1 MNLRLPS
8 ASAAELTHS
17 SSAASSSG
25 GPMSMLQRA
34 ALFEDRVKPVADED
48 GATSLPD
55 TKWGRCMRAD
65 CGYALSPH
73 LYASGQFAGQI
84 RLLCNRFKKV
94 QDGKRKCFFSA
105 PVPKDKWSELP
116 KFMRNKYAELP
127 ASLRRNTERDV

>member
-94 QDGKRKCFFSA
+94 QDGKRMFFFRSCSERQMVGAAQVHEKQVCRTPCQFA
-105 PVPKDKWSELP
+105 PKH
-116 KFMRNKYAELP
+116 
-127 ASLRRNTERDV
+127 